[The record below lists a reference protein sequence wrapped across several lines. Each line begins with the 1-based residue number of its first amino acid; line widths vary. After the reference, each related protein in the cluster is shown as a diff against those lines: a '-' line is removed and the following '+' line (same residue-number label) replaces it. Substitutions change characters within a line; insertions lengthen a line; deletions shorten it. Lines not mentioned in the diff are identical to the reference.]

1 VSRFLTALQHIIG
14 YSVPY
19 KLLSK
24 INFTYDMSGNVIK
37 YNYTICEISKYCLQR
52 WAYAFRSSK
61 FHVRINTNKRCGAL
75 KPCTEARLLTAY
87 RDTTLSGLM
96 MLLL

>member
-24 INFTYDMSGNVIK
+24 INFTYDMSRNVIK
-37 YNYTICEISKYCLQR
+37 YNYVKSR
-52 WAYAFRSSK
+52 
-61 FHVRINTNKRCGAL
+61 V
-75 KPCTEARLLTAY
+75 
-87 RDTTLSGLM
+87 LSYDKI
-96 MLLL
+96 